1 MFSLSKFTSQF
12 VVIGAFIFLSDSTV
26 FHWRK
31 LLCHVKDNTN
41 LVHWPLIGGLLHL
54 VQRKCLGGLLYHPSR
69 ASVPVVIELRLVRE
83 ARKIFSIHKFRPE
96 SSSQIEICRI
106 IVGTCNV
113 NCIQKYFDW
122 TMLFQKLIN
131 RVLTRCLSSNS
142 KSSC

>member
-26 FHWRK
+26 F
-31 LLCHVKDNTN
+31 HVKDNTN

-113 NCIQKYFDW
+113 NCIQKYFD
-122 TMLFQKLIN
+122 
-131 RVLTRCLSSNS
+131 
-142 KSSC
+142 